1 MLIENK
7 YLSLQ
12 NSSDDMI
19 NMGVDSIIRKKSL
32 AEEVAEQL
40 QRQITEGKLK
50 EGDKLPIESELMKV
64 FGVGR
69 STIREAVKMLLN
81 RGNLSV
87 QQGRGTF
94 VESQMPA
101 SEPFE
106 QRLKRADIR
115 DLYDVRKILE
125 AAIAE
130 RAALHRTEQDLKEIQ
145 KYVTERKISA
155 KDGMLKECIEADIHF
170 HVAVAKATHNEILFE
185 LYRSASI
192 RLQKG
197 YSHIYDDTRH
207 FSDSQ
212 PLHEKLVK
220 YIIDRNAPKA
230 SGIAS
235 QFWGDADYTK

>member
-1 MLIENK
+1 MH
-7 YLSLQ
+7 
-12 NSSDDMI
+12 NSSDDMT
-19 NMGVDSIIRKKSL
+19 NMKTNSIIQKKSL

-40 QRQITEGKLK
+40 QKEITEGKLK
-50 EGDKLPIESELMKV
+50 EGDKLPIEPELMKI

-69 STIREAVKMLLN
+69 STIREAIKMLLN
-81 RGNLSV
+81 RGYLSV

-94 VESQMPA
+94 VESQMPT

-130 RAALHRTEQDLKEIQ
+130 RAALRRTEQDLKEIQ
-145 KYVTERKISA
+145 RYAMERKTSA
-155 KDGMLKECIEADIHF
+155 KDGLLKECIEADIHF

-185 LYRSASI
+185 LYRSASVH
-192 RLQKG
+192 LQKG
-197 YSHIYDDTRH
+197 YSHIYDDTKH
-207 FSDSQ
+207 FLDSQ

-220 YIIDRNAPKA
+220 HITDRNASKA
-230 SGIAS
+230 SSIAAR
-235 QFWGDADYTK
+235 FWEDADHNK

>member
-1 MLIENK
+1 MT
-7 YLSLQ
+7 
-12 NSSDDMI
+12 
-19 NMGVDSIIRKKSL
+19 NMKTNSIIQKKSL

-40 QRQITEGKLK
+40 QKEITEGKLK
-50 EGDKLPIESELMKV
+50 EGDKLPIEPELMKI

-69 STIREAVKMLLN
+69 STIREAIKMLLN
-81 RGNLSV
+81 RGYLSV

-94 VESQMPA
+94 VESQMPT

-130 RAALHRTEQDLKEIQ
+130 RAALRRTEQDLKDIQ
-145 KYVTERKISA
+145 RYAMERKTSA
-155 KDGMLKECIEADIHF
+155 KDGLLKECIEADIHF

-185 LYRSASI
+185 LYRSASVH
-192 RLQKG
+192 LQKG
-197 YSHIYDDTRH
+197 YSHIYDDTKH
-207 FSDSQ
+207 FLDSQ

-220 YIIDRNAPKA
+220 HITDRNASRA
-230 SGIAS
+230 SSIAAR
-235 QFWGDADYTK
+235 FWEDADHNK

>member
-1 MLIENK
+1 MT
-7 YLSLQ
+7 
-12 NSSDDMI
+12 
-19 NMGVDSIIRKKSL
+19 NMKTNSIIQKKSL

-40 QRQITEGKLK
+40 QKEITEGKLK
-50 EGDKLPIESELMKV
+50 EGDKLPIEPELMKI

-69 STIREAVKMLLN
+69 STIREAIKMLLN
-81 RGNLSV
+81 RGYLSV

-94 VESQMPA
+94 VESQMPT

-130 RAALHRTEQDLKEIQ
+130 RAALRRTEQDLKEIQ
-145 KYVTERKISA
+145 RYAMERKTSA
-155 KDGMLKECIEADIHF
+155 KDGLLKECIEADIHF

-185 LYRSASI
+185 LYRSASVH
-192 RLQKG
+192 LQKG
-197 YSHIYDDTRH
+197 YSHIYDDTKH
-207 FSDSQ
+207 FLDSQ

-220 YIIDRNAPKA
+220 HITDRNASKA
-230 SGIAS
+230 SSIAAR
-235 QFWGDADYTK
+235 FWEDADHNK

>member
-1 MLIENK
+1 MT
-7 YLSLQ
+7 
-12 NSSDDMI
+12 
-19 NMGVDSIIRKKSL
+19 NMKTNSIIQKKSL

-40 QRQITEGKLK
+40 QKEITEGNLI
-50 EGDKLPIESELMKV
+50 EGDKLPIEPELMKI

-69 STIREAVKMLLN
+69 STIREAIKMLLN
-81 RGNLSV
+81 RGYLSV

-94 VESQMPA
+94 VERQMPT

-130 RAALHRTEQDLKEIQ
+130 RAALRRTEQDLKEIQ
-145 KYVTERKISA
+145 RYAMERKTSA
-155 KDGMLKECIEADIHF
+155 KDGLLKECIEADIHF

-185 LYRSASI
+185 LYRSASVH
-192 RLQKG
+192 LQKG
-197 YSHIYDDTRH
+197 YSHIYDDTKH
-207 FSDSQ
+207 FLDSQ

-220 YIIDRNAPKA
+220 HITDRNASKA
-230 SGIAS
+230 SSIAAR
-235 QFWGDADYTK
+235 FWEDADHNK

>member
-1 MLIENK
+1 MT
-7 YLSLQ
+7 
-12 NSSDDMI
+12 
-19 NMGVDSIIRKKSL
+19 NMKTNSIIQKKSL

-40 QRQITEGKLK
+40 QKEITEGKLK
-50 EGDKLPIESELMKV
+50 EGDKLPIEPELMKI

-69 STIREAVKMLLN
+69 STIREAIKMLLN
-81 RGNLSV
+81 RGYLSV

-94 VESQMPA
+94 VESQMPT

-130 RAALHRTEQDLKEIQ
+130 RAALRRTEQDLKDIQ
-145 KYVTERKISA
+145 RYAMERKTSA
-155 KDGMLKECIEADIHF
+155 KDGLLKECIEADIHF

-185 LYRSASI
+185 LYRSASVH
-192 RLQKG
+192 LQKG
-197 YSHIYDDTRH
+197 YSHIYDDTKH
-207 FSDSQ
+207 FLDSQ

-220 YIIDRNAPKA
+220 HITDRNASKA
-230 SGIAS
+230 SSIAAR
-235 QFWGDADYTK
+235 FWEDADHNK

>member
-1 MLIENK
+1 MT
-7 YLSLQ
+7 
-12 NSSDDMI
+12 
-19 NMGVDSIIRKKSL
+19 NMKTNSIIQKKSL

-40 QRQITEGKLK
+40 QKEITEGKLK
-50 EGDKLPIESELMKV
+50 EGDKLPIEPELMKI

-69 STIREAVKMLLN
+69 STIREAIKMLLN
-81 RGNLSV
+81 RGYLSV

-94 VESQMPA
+94 VESQMPT

-130 RAALHRTEQDLKEIQ
+130 RAALRRTEQDLKEIQ
-145 KYVTERKISA
+145 RYAMERKTSA
-155 KDGMLKECIEADIHF
+155 KDGLLKECIEADIHF

-185 LYRSASI
+185 LYSSASVH
-192 RLQKG
+192 LQKG
-197 YSHIYDDTRH
+197 YSHIYDDTKH
-207 FSDSQ
+207 FLDSQ

-220 YIIDRNAPKA
+220 HITDRNASKA
-230 SGIAS
+230 SSIAAR
-235 QFWGDADYTK
+235 FWEDADHNK

>member
-1 MLIENK
+1 LH
-7 YLSLQ
+7 
-12 NSSDDMI
+12 NSSDDMT
-19 NMGVDSIIRKKSL
+19 NMKTNSIIQKKSL

-40 QRQITEGKLK
+40 QKEITEGKLK
-50 EGDKLPIESELMKV
+50 EGDKLPIEPELMKI

-69 STIREAVKMLLN
+69 STIREAIKMLLN
-81 RGNLSV
+81 RGYLSV

-94 VESQMPA
+94 VESQMPT

-130 RAALHRTEQDLKEIQ
+130 RAALRRTEQDLKEIQ
-145 KYVTERKISA
+145 RYAMERKTSA
-155 KDGMLKECIEADIHF
+155 KDGLLKECIEADIHF

-185 LYRSASI
+185 LYRSASVH
-192 RLQKG
+192 LQKG
-197 YSHIYDDTRH
+197 YSHIYDDTKH
-207 FSDSQ
+207 FLDSQ

-220 YIIDRNAPKA
+220 HITDRNASKA
-230 SGIAS
+230 SSIAAR
-235 QFWGDADYTK
+235 FWEDADHNK

>member
-1 MLIENK
+1 MH
-7 YLSLQ
+7 
-12 NSSDDMI
+12 NSSDDMT
-19 NMGVDSIIRKKSL
+19 NMKTNSIIQKKSL

-40 QRQITEGKLK
+40 QKEITEGKLK
-50 EGDKLPIESELMKV
+50 EGDKLPIEPELMKI

-69 STIREAVKMLLN
+69 STIREAIKMLLN
-81 RGNLSV
+81 RGYLSV

-94 VESQMPA
+94 VESQMPT

-130 RAALHRTEQDLKEIQ
+130 RAALRRTEQDLKEIQ
-145 KYVTERKISA
+145 RYAMERKTSA
-155 KDGMLKECIEADIHF
+155 KDGLLKECIEADIHF

-185 LYRSASI
+185 LYRSASVH
-192 RLQKG
+192 LQKG
-197 YSHIYDDTRH
+197 YSHIYDDTKH
-207 FSDSQ
+207 FLDSQ

-220 YIIDRNAPKA
+220 HITDRNASKA
-230 SGIAS
+230 SSIAAR
-235 QFWGDADYTK
+235 FWEDADHNKE

>member
-1 MLIENK
+1 MHT
-7 YLSLQ
+7 
-12 NSSDDMI
+12 SSDDMT
-19 NMGVDSIIRKKSL
+19 NMKTNSIIQKKSL

-40 QRQITEGKLK
+40 QKEITEGKLK
-50 EGDKLPIESELMKV
+50 EGDKLPIEPELMKI

-69 STIREAVKMLLN
+69 STIREAIKMLLN
-81 RGNLSV
+81 RGYLSV

-94 VESQMPA
+94 VESQMPT

-130 RAALHRTEQDLKEIQ
+130 RAALRRTEQDLKEIQ
-145 KYVTERKISA
+145 RYAMERKTSA
-155 KDGMLKECIEADIHF
+155 KDGLLKECIEADIHF

-185 LYRSASI
+185 LYRSASVH
-192 RLQKG
+192 LQKG
-197 YSHIYDDTRH
+197 YSHIYDDTKH
-207 FSDSQ
+207 FLDSQ

-220 YIIDRNAPKA
+220 HITDRNASKA
-230 SGIAS
+230 SSIAAR
-235 QFWGDADYTK
+235 FWEDADHNK

>member
-1 MLIENK
+1 MT
-7 YLSLQ
+7 
-12 NSSDDMI
+12 
-19 NMGVDSIIRKKSL
+19 NMKTNSIIQKKSL

-40 QRQITEGKLK
+40 QKEITEGKLK
-50 EGDKLPIESELMKV
+50 EGDKLPIEPELMKI

-69 STIREAVKMLLN
+69 STIREAIKMLLN
-81 RGNLSV
+81 RGYLSV

-94 VESQMPA
+94 VESQMPT

-130 RAALHRTEQDLKEIQ
+130 RAALRRTEQDLKDIQ
-145 KYVTERKISA
+145 RYAIERKTSA
-155 KDGMLKECIEADIHF
+155 KDGLLKECIEADIHF

-185 LYRSASI
+185 LYRSASVH
-192 RLQKG
+192 LQKG
-197 YSHIYDDTRH
+197 YSHIYDDTKH
-207 FSDSQ
+207 FLDSQ

-220 YIIDRNAPKA
+220 HITDRNASKA
-230 SGIAS
+230 SSIAAR
-235 QFWGDADYTK
+235 FWEDADHNK

>member
-1 MLIENK
+1 
-7 YLSLQ
+7 
-12 NSSDDMI
+12 MI
-19 NMGVDSIIRKKSL
+19 NMKANSIIRKKSL
-32 AEEVAEQL
+32 AEEVAGQI
-40 QRQITEGKLK
+40 QKQITEGKLK
-50 EGDKLPIESELMKV
+50 EGDKLPVEPELMKV

-81 RGNLSV
+81 RGYLSV

-130 RAALHRTEQDLKEIQ
+130 RAALHRTEQDLKDIQ
-145 KYVTERKISA
+145 KYILKRKSFA
-155 KDGMLKECIEADIHF
+155 KAGLLEECIEADIHF

-192 RLQKG
+192 HLQKG
-197 YSHIYDDTRH
+197 YNHIYDDTKY

-212 PLHEKLVK
+212 LLHEKLVK
-220 YIIDRNAPKA
+220 YIIDRNALKA

-235 QFWGDADYTK
+235 LFWGDADYIE

>member
-1 MLIENK
+1 MH
-7 YLSLQ
+7 
-12 NSSDDMI
+12 NSSDDMT
-19 NMGVDSIIRKKSL
+19 NMKTNSIIQKKSL

-40 QRQITEGKLK
+40 QKEITEGKLK
-50 EGDKLPIESELMKV
+50 EGDKLPIEPELMKI

-69 STIREAVKMLLN
+69 STIREAIKMLLN
-81 RGNLSV
+81 RGYLSV

-94 VESQMPA
+94 VESQMPT

-130 RAALHRTEQDLKEIQ
+130 RAALRRTEQDLKDIQ
-145 KYVTERKISA
+145 RYAMERKTSA
-155 KDGMLKECIEADIHF
+155 KDGLLKECIEADIHF

-185 LYRSASI
+185 LYRSASVH
-192 RLQKG
+192 LQKG
-197 YSHIYDDTRH
+197 YSHIYDDTKH
-207 FSDSQ
+207 FLDSQ

-220 YIIDRNAPKA
+220 HITDRNASKA
-230 SGIAS
+230 SSIAAR
-235 QFWGDADYTK
+235 FWEDADHNK